1 MLEREMNGTEHAG
14 AVPGEILT
22 EEEMTAG
29 ASRSVSQDAG
39 TSSGKK
45 RTVTGARTLRRSESR
60 RSGVLTR
67 EQAVRKV
74 QEAAVASGSYRSGSR
89 YEDKQP
95 EPAVIRTGSR
105 YMDEQPGH
113 VSESFLKRF
122 AENLKRKDAK
132 AVAAVSAAGVA
143 VVLYIAGAVYFNS
156 HFYPGTVICGTD
168 CSRMKPEEV
177 KEKVIGSIGDY
188 SLDII
193 ERGDGK
199 NTILASQIGLSYVD
213 DGGIEKAAKSQRSY
227 LWPFMLLTGKTSAA
241 QISTS
246 YDAAKVDAV
255 LREYPC
261 FDRENVIEP
270 EDAYLGETD
279 TGYEIVPEVEGTLL
293 DYERTKDAVL
303 EALDEGASAVSLD
316 EAGCYEKPAVYADDE
331 ALNTEAERLNV
342 FMGGRITFD
351 FWDRQEVVDTGVIR
365 TFINEYENGEWFID
379 PEKVRSYVAGLAEK
393 YDTYGGYR
401 SFHTSIGTVVDLYG
415 GDYGWMIDQGETSQ
429 MLLEAVRNKSV
440 ETIDPIYTYTAMDR
454 STNDIGDT
462 YVEVCISRQEMWCY
476 QDGYLVVD
484 TPVVTGNVNKGKA
497 TPSGGVWAI
506 DAKMTDYTLVGPD
519 YRCPVKYWMPFNE
532 DVGLHD
538 LSSRYYYG
546 GDIYLYAGSHGCVNT
561 PLEAVQQI
569 FDVVSVGTPVIVYE

>member
-1 MLEREMNGTEHAG
+1 MNGTEHAG
-14 AVPGEILT
+14 AVSGEILT
-22 EEEMTAG
+22 EEEMTSG
-29 ASRSVSQDAG
+29 ASGSVSRELR
-39 TSSGKK
+39 TTSGKK
-45 RTVTGARTLRRSESR
+45 RTVTGARTLRRSEKR
-60 RSGVLTR
+60 RTGVLTR

-74 QEAAVASGSYRSGSR
+74 QEAAVPAGSYRSGSR
-89 YEDKQP
+89 YEDKRSAP
-95 EPAVIRTGSR
+95 EQVRTGSR
-105 YMDEQPGH
+105 YADVQNTQNRAET
-113 VSESFLKRF
+113 ESPFRKFVQALK
-122 AENLKRKDAK
+122 NKDAK
-132 AVAAVSAAGVA
+132 AIAAVSAAALAA
-143 VVLYIAGAVYFNS
+143 VVYAAGAVYFSS
-156 HFYPGTVICGTD
+156 HFYPGTVIYGTD
-168 CSRMKPEEV
+168 CGQMKPEEV
-177 KEKVIGSIGDY
+177 KTEVIEHIGDY
-188 SLDII
+188 SLDIV
-193 ERGDGK
+193 ERGNGM
-199 NTILASQIGLSYVD
+199 NTMLASQIDLSYVD
-213 DGGIEKAAKSQRSY
+213 DGGIENAVKAQKGY
-227 LWPFMLLTGKTSAA
+227 LWPFMLLTGKKSGAE
-241 QISTS
+241 IHTS
-246 YDAAKVDAV
+246 YDKAEVDAV

-293 DYERTKDAVL
+293 DYEKTKNAVFA
-303 EALDEGASAVSLD
+303 ALDNGAAVVSLD
-316 EAGCYEKPAVYADDE
+316 EAECYETPDIYSDDE
-331 ALNTEAERLNV
+331 ALNTEAEKLNAL
-342 FMGGRITFD
+342 MGAKITYD

-379 PEKVRSYVAGLAEK
+379 PEKVRAYVAGLAEK

-415 GDYGWMIDQGETSQ
+415 GDYGWMIDQGETAQ
-429 MLLEAVRNKSV
+429 NLLEAVRNKAV

-506 DAKMTDYTLVGPD
+506 DAKMTDYTLVGAD

-538 LSSRYYYG
+538 LSSRYYFG

-561 PLEAVQQI
+561 PLDAVQQI
-569 FDVVSVGTPVIVYE
+569 YNVVSVGTPVIVYE

>member
-1 MLEREMNGTEHAG
+1 MNGTEHSRM
-14 AVPGEILT
+14 VPGEILT
-22 EEEMTAG
+22 EDEMTSE
-29 ASRSVSQDAG
+29 ASPSVSGETGKA
-39 TSSGKK
+39 SEKK
-45 RTVTGARTLRRSESR
+45 RTVKGARTLRRSESR
-60 RSGVLTR
+60 KTGVLTR

-74 QEAAVASGSYRSGSR
+74 QEAAVSAETYRSGSR

-95 EPAVIRTGSR
+95 VPAVVRTGSR
-105 YMDEQPGH
+105 YADAQSAR
-113 VSESFLKRF
+113 VSEPFWKKFVDDLKQ
-122 AENLKRKDAK
+122 KDAK
-132 AVAAVSAAGVA
+132 AIAVVSAAA
-143 VVLYIAGAVYFNS
+143 VIAAVYAAGTVYFSS
-156 HFYPGTVICGTD
+156 HFYPGTVIFGTECG
-168 CSRMKPEEV
+168 RMKPEEV
-177 KEKVIGSIGDY
+177 KAEVIEHIGDY
-188 SLDII
+188 SLEII
-193 ERGDGK
+193 ERGNGK
-199 NTILASQIGLSYVD
+199 STMYASQIDLSYID
-213 DGGIEKAAKSQRSY
+213 DGGIEKAVKAQKSY
-227 LWPFMLLTGKTSAA
+227 LWPFMLLTGKTSDA
-241 QISTS
+241 QIRTT
-246 YDAAKVDAV
+246 YDEAAADAV

-261 FDRENVIEP
+261 FDRNNVIEP

-293 DYERTKDAVL
+293 DYDRTRDAVFA
-303 EALDEGASAVSLD
+303 ALDNGAVSVSLD
-316 EAGCYEKPAVYADDE
+316 EAGCYEKPDIYADDE
-331 ALNTEAERLNV
+331 ALNTEAQKLNAL
-342 FMGGRITFD
+342 MGAKITFD
-351 FWDRQEVVDTGVIR
+351 FWDRKEVVDTGVIR

-379 PEKVRSYVAGLAEK
+379 PEKVRDYVAGLAQK
-393 YDTYGGYR
+393 YDTYGGHR

-415 GDYGWMIDQGETSQ
+415 GDYGWLIDQGETAQ
-429 MLLEAVRNKSV
+429 NLLEAVRNKSV
-440 ETIDPIYTYTAMDR
+440 ETIDPIYTYVAKDR
-454 STNDIGDT
+454 SMNDIGDT

-561 PLEAVQQI
+561 PLDAVQQI